1 MQTAQ
6 LNLKLEK
13 DLFNEVELISKVLH
27 LPKNEWARNVLAHE
41 VKKEIESH
49 KQFIVREY
57 IKGKVTKTEL
67 VKLLGKKDVSDIDR
81 IIKISKSS
89 FDDAKLLAGA

>member
-1 MQTAQ
+1 MQSEQ

-13 DLFNEVELISKVLH
+13 GLFDEVNLISKVLH
-27 LPKNEWARNVLAHE
+27 VPKNEWARNVLAHE
-41 VKKEIESH
+41 VKKELDTH

-57 IKGKVTKTEL
+57 IKGNITRKDL
-67 VKLLGKKDVSDIDR
+67 VKVLGEKEVANINR
-81 IIKISKSS
+81 VIKIGKSS

>member
-1 MQTAQ
+1 MQSEQ

-13 DLFNEVELISKVLH
+13 GLFDEVDLISKVLH
-27 LPKNEWARNVLAHE
+27 VPKNEWARNVLAHE
-41 VKKEIESH
+41 VKKEIDAH

-57 IKGKVTKTEL
+57 IKGSITRTAL
-67 VKLLGKKDVSDIDR
+67 VKVLGAKEVANIDH
-81 IIKISKSS
+81 IIKIGKSS

>member
-1 MQTAQ
+1 MQSEQ

-27 LPKNEWARNVLAHE
+27 VPKNEWARNVLAHE
-41 VKKEIESH
+41 VKKELDAH

-57 IKGKVTKTEL
+57 IKGNVTRKELTKV
-67 VKLLGKKDVSDIDR
+67 LGEKEVANIDR
-81 IIKISKSS
+81 VVRIGKSS